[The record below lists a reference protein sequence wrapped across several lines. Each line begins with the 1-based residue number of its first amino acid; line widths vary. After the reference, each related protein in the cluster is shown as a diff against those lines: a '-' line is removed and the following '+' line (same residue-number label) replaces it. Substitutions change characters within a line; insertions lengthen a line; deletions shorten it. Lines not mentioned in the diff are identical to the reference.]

1 MAGGTGDPIERAV
14 RLLCAAALVCAAA
27 LAVPASAAAG
37 PTDWTKLRTLNITHQ
52 GGEDEAPSA
61 TMYAL
66 ERSMRLGGD
75 MLEVDVHTSADGDL
89 MVIHDG
95 TVDRTTNGSGSV
107 YEMTTAEIQA
117 LDAAHNFVPGEGTRK
132 DRPESD
138 YPFRG
143 VRLGE
148 KKPPPAFDADDFR
161 IPTLPEVLE
170 TYPKVP
176 VNIEIKGASDED
188 VESYFR
194 NADALAAYLNELGR
208 TRGIVVASF
217 NDAAIQRFHAAAP
230 QIDTAASTAAVA
242 AYKLGGVPPPPGTE
256 VFQVPIE
263 FSGITVTDRAF
274 VNQAH
279 ADGYGVHVWTINDEE
294 TMREL
299 LDWGVDGIMTAEPA
313 RFEKVLCRDGVARPD
328 RPSSYPGEHCSKR
341 VSIACDVEPT
351 SVVRKARRR
360 AKVTLERRD
369 DFDSRCAGR
378 VALKGIGV
386 KARRK
391 GRFNFTW
398 RRPSDGGPTSREVTI
413 RLSRK
418 LHRSIRRKGRVRVMV
433 HPYGAFVDKSRLRV
447 TRGA

>member
-1 MAGGTGDPIERAV
+1 MLGGTGDPIGRAA
-14 RLLCAAALVCAAA
+14 RLSCLVAMLCAGALT
-27 LAVPASAAAG
+27 LPASAAAG
-37 PTDWTKLRTLNITHQ
+37 PTDWTQLRGLNITHQ

-66 ERSMRLGGD
+66 ERSLRLGGD

-95 TVDRTTNGSGSV
+95 TVDRTTNGSGSI

-117 LDAAHNFVPGEGTRK
+117 LDAGHNFVPGEGSRK

-143 VRLGE
+143 VRLGK

-170 TYPKVP
+170 AYPKVP

-188 VESYFR
+188 VDSYFR
-194 NADALAAYLNELGR
+194 NADALAAYLNRLGR

-217 NDAAIQRFHAAAP
+217 NDAAIQRFHKAAP
-230 QIDTAASTAAVA
+230 QIDTAASTTAVA
-242 AYKLGGVPPPPGTE
+242 AYKLAGVQPPPGTE

-263 FSGITVTDRAF
+263 FSGITVTDEAF
-274 VNQAH
+274 IDQAH
-279 ADGYGVHVWTINDEE
+279 ADGLGVHVWTINDEE
-294 TMREL
+294 TMRQL
-299 LDWGVDGIMTAEPA
+299 LGWGVDGIMTAEPA
-313 RFEKVLCRDGVARPD
+313 RLEKVLCRDGVSRPD
-328 RPSSYPGEHCSKR
+328 RPASYPGEHCSKR

-351 SVVRKARRR
+351 SVVRKGRRR
-360 AKVTLERRD
+360 AKITLERRD

-386 KARRK
+386 KSRRK

-398 RRPSDGGPTSREVTI
+398 KRPSEGGPTTREVKV

-418 LHRSIRRKGRVRVMV
+418 LRRSIRSKRRVRVTV
-433 HPYGAFVDKSRLRV
+433 HPYGAFVDKSRMRV
-447 TRGA
+447 TRGT